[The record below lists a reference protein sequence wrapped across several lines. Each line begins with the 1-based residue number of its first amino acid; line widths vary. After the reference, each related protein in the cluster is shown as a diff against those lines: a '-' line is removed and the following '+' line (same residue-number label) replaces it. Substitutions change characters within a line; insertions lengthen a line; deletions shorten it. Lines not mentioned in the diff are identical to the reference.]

1 MGAMNTLETEQVQA
15 SNRKHYKAKI
25 CLVGNPAVGKT
36 SLVRRYVLS
45 NFDDKYLTTLGTK
58 VTKKQVH
65 VLDPS
70 RSVDATLDLMIW
82 DIMGQPGFREMLKD
96 AYFFDAKA
104 ILAVADVTKR
114 DSLTDLESWIRAV
127 EGVAGKVP
135 VVVAINKADLT
146 STAQFDQ
153 AEAVRTATTFGGDLF
168 MTSAKTGANVE
179 EAFRRLGVRVLEKLD
194 NGRH

>member
-1 MGAMNTLETEQVQA
+1 METEQVQA
-15 SNRKHYKAKI
+15 PNRKHFKAKV

-45 NFDDKYLTTLGTK
+45 SFDDKYLTTLGTK

-65 VLDPS
+65 VVDPS
-70 RSVDATLDLMIW
+70 KSLDATLDLMIW

-104 ILAVADVTKR
+104 ILAVADLTR
-114 DSLTDLESWIRAV
+114 RESLADLENWIRAV

-135 VVVAINKADLT
+135 VVVAINKSDLT
-146 STAQFDQ
+146 GSAQFEQ
-153 AEAVRTATTFGGDLF
+153 AEAVRAATTFGGDLF
-168 MTSAKTGANVE
+168 MTSAKTGTNVE
-179 EAFRRLGVRVLEKLD
+179 EAFRRLGVRVLAQVD
-194 NGRH
+194 R